1 MKTYTFKGGVYP
13 QERKELSRDV
23 PISEVIPSSKTV
35 TIPVTMGGAV
45 NVPTVKVG
53 DKVVKGQLIADSTQP
68 LSAPVHASI
77 SGTVKE
83 IGLHLV
89 TGNSK
94 VSCITIEGDGTDT
107 TSYMEPLDPFTCDT
121 KDAIKRIRDAGIVG
135 MGGACFPTHVKLN
148 PPAGSKIEYVILNAA
163 ECEPYL
169 TIDYRILKETPHKV
183 IDGLSI
189 IMKITGGK
197 GIIALE
203 ENKIDLLE
211 SLKSQI
217 IKENRS
223 NDIEIR
229 IVKTKY
235 PQGGEKNLI
244 KACLNR
250 EVPSGGLPA
259 DIGCIVSNVG
269 TVCAIADAFRL
280 GKPLIERPL
289 TISGGACETPK
300 NIVVPV
306 GTIVSDLVPEA
317 IKINGEK
324 TVKLLSGGPMMGY
337 AMVSA
342 DFPIAKGT
350 SGVLFLTKEEVN
362 MDEETACIGC
372 GKCLDACPMGLAP
385 ALLVSAL
392 KVRKTEKS
400 IKLGVMDCIECGS
413 CAYVCPSNVPIVQKI
428 RLGKAVAKRQMAPKP
443 AAKPAAKP
451 AGGNA

>member
-1 MKTYTFKGGVYP
+1 MKTYTFKGGVHP
-13 QERKELSRDV
+13 QEWKELSRDV

-35 TIPVTMGGAV
+35 TIPVTMGGAP

-53 DKVVKGQLIADSTQP
+53 DKVEKGQIIADSTQFV
-68 LSAPVHASI
+68 SAPVHASI

-94 VSCITIEGDGTDT
+94 VSCITIEGDGSDSTA
-107 TSYMEPLDPFTCDT
+107 YMEPLDPFTCDV

-135 MGGACFPTHVKLN
+135 MGGASFPTHVKLS
-148 PPAGSKIEYVILNAA
+148 PPAGTKIDYVIINAA

-169 TIDYRILKETPHKV
+169 TIDYRVLKETPHKV
-183 IDGLSI
+183 LDGLSI
-189 IMKITGGK
+189 IMKIIGGK

-203 ENKIDLLE
+203 DNKIDLYE
-211 SLKSQI
+211 NLKAEI

-229 IVKTKY
+229 VVKTKY
-235 PQGGEKNLI
+235 PQGGEKSLI

-250 EVPSGGLPA
+250 EVPTGKLPA
-259 DIGCIVSNVG
+259 DAGCLVFNTG
-269 TVCAIADAFRL
+269 TACVIADAFRL

-300 NIVVPV
+300 NIIVPV
-306 GTIVSDLVPEA
+306 GTLVSDLVPEA
-317 IKINGEK
+317 IKINAEK
-324 TVKLLSGGPMMGY
+324 TVKLISGGPMMGF

-362 MDEETACIGC
+362 MDAETACLNC
-372 GKCLDACPMGLAP
+372 GKCIEVCPMGLAP

-413 CAYVCPSNVPIVQKI
+413 CAYVCPANVPIVQKI

-443 AAKPAAKP
+443 V
-451 AGGNA
+451 GGKA

>member
-13 QERKELSRDV
+13 QERKELSRDI

-35 TIPVTMGGAV
+35 TIPVTMGGAT

-53 DKVVKGQLIADSTQP
+53 DKVVKGQIIADSAQP
-68 LSAPVHASI
+68 MSTPVHASI

-94 VSCITIEGDGTDT
+94 VSCITIEGDGSDSTA
-107 TSYMEPLDPFTCDT
+107 YMEPLDPFTCDT

-135 MGGACFPTHVKLN
+135 MGGASFPTHVKLA

-183 IDGLSI
+183 IDGLAI

-203 ENKIDLLE
+203 NNKLDLLE

-229 IVKTKY
+229 VVKTKY

-250 EVPSGGLPA
+250 EVPTGGLPA
-259 DIGCIVSNVG
+259 NVGCIVSNVG
-269 TVCAIADAFRL
+269 TACAVADAFRL

-317 IKINGEK
+317 IKINAEK
-324 TVKLLSGGPMMGY
+324 TVKLISGGPMMGF

-350 SGVLFLTKEEVN
+350 SGVLFLTADEVN
-362 MDEETACIGC
+362 MDSEIACIGC
-372 GKCLDACPMGLAP
+372 GKCIDSCPIGLAP
-385 ALLVSAL
+385 TLLVSAL
-392 KVRKTEKS
+392 KVRNAKKA
-400 IKLGVMDCIECGS
+400 IKLGVMDCIECGC
-413 CAYVCPSNVPIVQKI
+413 CAFVCPANVPIVQKI
-428 RLGKAVAKRQMAPKP
+428 RLGKAIAKRQMAPKP
-443 AAKPAAKP
+443 AAAPAAKP
-451 AGGNA
+451 VGGNA

>member
-1 MKTYTFKGGVYP
+1 MKTYTFKGGVHP
-13 QERKELSRDV
+13 QEWKELSRDV

-35 TIPVTMGGAV
+35 TIPVTMGGAP

-53 DKVVKGQLIADSTQP
+53 DKVVKGQIIADSTQFV
-68 LSAPVHASI
+68 SAPVHASI

-94 VSCITIEGDGTDT
+94 VSCITIEGDGSDSTA
-107 TSYMEPLDPFTCDT
+107 YMEPLDPFTCDV

-135 MGGACFPTHVKLN
+135 MGGASFPTHVKLS
-148 PPAGSKIEYVILNAA
+148 PPAGTKIDYVIINAA

-169 TIDYRILKETPHKV
+169 TIDYRVLKETPHKV
-183 IDGLSI
+183 LDGLSI
-189 IMKITGGK
+189 IMKIIGGK

-203 ENKIDLLE
+203 DNKIDLYE
-211 SLKSQI
+211 NLKAEI

-229 IVKTKY
+229 VVKTKY
-235 PQGGEKNLI
+235 PQGGEKSLI

-250 EVPSGGLPA
+250 EVPTGKLPA
-259 DIGCIVSNVG
+259 DAGCLVFN
-269 TVCAIADAFRL
+269 TVTACVIADAFRL

-300 NIVVPV
+300 NIIVPV

-317 IKINGEK
+317 IKINAEK
-324 TVKLLSGGPMMGY
+324 TVKLISGGPMMGF

-362 MDEETACIGC
+362 MDAETACLNC
-372 GKCLDACPMGLAP
+372 GKCIEVCPMGLAP

-413 CAYVCPSNVPIVQKI
+413 CAYVCPANVPIVQKI

-443 AAKPAAKP
+443 V
-451 AGGNA
+451 GGKA